1 MSTPTP
7 PVAGFDPAGPLV
19 PHPEG
24 GLDAWNRAF
33 ADVWRRSWRSLG
45 AIFLVTFAAPQ
56 ITAAAFLDRYYA
68 AALGPLAGLPL
79 PGPEGVVPPGGDG
92 PVLLGV
98 VLLVTLV
105 TLFVNAIGWGAGIWA
120 VTQTGCGLP
129 AHLGPALAAGI
140 SRVWPMFGWYLL
152 YSVLVT
158 LGILACLLP
167 GVYVGC
173 AGALFSF
180 AVIYEPGRNAFGRSL
195 SLVHGSFGRV
205 LGRVMLLVL
214 LVLLAACAVQAV
226 ASVTGIAATG
236 TATGN
241 AVAVAVV
248 DTVVTVPVSMA
259 LLVGLLLTY
268 TQVRAKQEQ
277 VTTGMLWAAANPE

>member
-19 PHPEG
+19 PHPQG

-45 AIFLVTFAAPQ
+45 AIFLVTFAVPQ
-56 ITAAAFLDRYYA
+56 VAAAVVLDRHA
-68 AALGPLAGLPL
+68 AAGLLLPGLPL
-79 PGPEGVVPPGGDG
+79 PAPEGLVPPGGGG
-92 PVLLGV
+92 PALLGV

-105 TLFVNAIGWGAGIWA
+105 TMFVNAIGWGAGIWA

-129 AHLGPALAAGI
+129 ARLGPALAAGL
-140 SRVWPMFGWYLL
+140 SRVWPLFGWYLL

-180 AVIYEPGRNAFGRSL
+180 AVVYEPGRNAFGRSL
-195 SLVHGSFGRV
+195 WLVHKSFGTV

-214 LVLLAACAVQAV
+214 LMLLAACAVGAV
-226 ASVTGIAATG
+226 ASVTGMAPTG
-236 TATGN
+236 ASAGN

-248 DTVVTVPVSMA
+248 DSAVAVPVSMA